1 MAADPFAFY
10 RGSAPLFYSDVDQ
23 LDDPWVDDATSRVW
37 IQGDLH
43 AENYGTYMDSAGV
56 LVFDVNDFDEAYL
69 GHYTWDLQRMA
80 ASLALLGFRK
90 ALSDDSIAR
99 LIEAYAHAYVETVR
113 LFATSEVDREFR
125 LTLDNTE
132 GILHDVLRWRGWRPA
147 IAAAR
152 ARRRHRGRRSPARA
166 APACASSRTTSG
178 RPCARPTSATWTRSP
193 RPSASRAS
201 PTRSRTSSGRSGFG
215 IGSAG
220 LRAYNLLVEG
230 RTQAL
235 ENDVVLSMKQ
245 AQTPAVSRV
254 VRDERIRSYF
264 EHEGHRTAVSQGAL
278 QAHADPW
285 VGWCELDGVGQVIK
299 ELSPYEAD
307 LDWDVVTE
315 RDEMLPLVRDLG
327 RATAKVHCVSDEGSE
342 HPLVDVNVEAKI
354 SDVIGGRDDE
364 FARDLVAFGAEYG
377 ALTREDHRRFV
388 DAFRNGM
395 IRGVEGGLARSDRAL
410 AYVAGV
416 AGGVTRADGDD
427 DAARLCRGASRR
439 ARVRHDERASRCGTR
454 AR

>member
-1 MAADPFAFY
+1 MAGMPAIADLARSDDERQEHIVAVLVDAFEDLIERDPRAFRGKFRKMAADPFAFY
-10 RGSAPLFYSDVDQ
+10 RGSAPLFYADVDR

-90 ALSDDSIAR
+90 ALSDESIAR
-99 LIEAYAHAYVETVR
+99 LIEEYARAYVETVR

-125 LTLDNTE
+125 LTLENTD
-132 GILHDVLRWRGWRPA
+132 GPLQAVLQE
-147 IAAAR
+147 AR
-152 ARRRHRGRRSPARA
+152 MATRVQLLGRVTAFDSGDRRL
-166 APACASSRTTSG
+166 APGPGVRELDDDE
-178 RPCARPTSATWTRSP
+178 
-193 RPSASRAS
+193 
-201 PTRSRTSSGRSGFG
+201 RSRVLDAYTRYLDTIPEAKRQHSISYDVKDVTGRSGFG

-235 ENDVVLSMKQ
+235 ENDVVLAMKQ

-254 VRDERIRSYF
+254 VRDERIRGYF

-285 VGWCELDGVGQVIK
+285 VGWTELDGVGQVIK

-315 RDEMLPLVRDLG
+315 RDEMLPLVHDLG

-354 SDVIGGRDDE
+354 SDVIGGREDD
-364 FARDLVAFGAEYG
+364 FVRDLVAFGADYG

-395 IRGVEGGLARSDRAL
+395 IRGVE
-410 AYVAGV
+410 
-416 AGGVTRADGDD
+416 AD
-427 DAARLCRGASRR
+427 
-439 ARVRHDERASRCGTR
+439 
-454 AR
+454 

>member
-1 MAADPFAFY
+1 MAGMPAIADLARSDDERQEHIVSVLVEAFEDLIERDPRAFRGKFRKMAADPFAFY
-10 RGSAPLFYSDVDQ
+10 RGSAPLFYSDVDR
-23 LDDPWVDDATSRVW
+23 LEDPWVDDATSRVW

-90 ALSDDSIAR
+90 ALSDDGIAA
-99 LIEAYAHAYVETVR
+99 LIEGYARAYIDTVR

-125 LTLDNTE
+125 LTLENTE
-132 GILHDVLRWRGWRPA
+132 GPIHAVLQE
-147 IAAAR
+147 AR
-152 ARRRHRGRRSPARA
+152 MATRVQLLGRVTTYDAGDRRLAPGPGVRELDDDERGRVLDAY
-166 APACASSRTTSG
+166 
-178 RPCARPTSATWTRSP
+178 TRYLDTIPEAKRQHSI
-193 RPSASRAS
+193 SYDVKDV
-201 PTRSRTSSGRSGFG
+201 TGRSGFG

-220 LRAYNLLVEG
+220 LQAYTLLVEG
-230 RTQAL
+230 RSQAL

-245 AQTPAVSRV
+245 AQTPAASRV
-254 VRDERIRSYF
+254 VRDERIRGYF

-278 QAHADPW
+278 QAHSDPW

-299 ELSPYEAD
+299 EISPYEAD
-307 LDWDVVTE
+307 LDWDAVTE
-315 RDEMLPLVRDLG
+315 LDEMVPLVHDLG

-364 FARDLVAFGAEYG
+364 FVRDLVAFGAEYG

-395 IRGVEGGLARSDRAL
+395 IRGVE
-410 AYVAGV
+410 
-416 AGGVTRADGDD
+416 AD
-427 DAARLCRGASRR
+427 
-439 ARVRHDERASRCGTR
+439 
-454 AR
+454 

>member
-1 MAADPFAFY
+1 MAGMPAIADLARSDDERQEHIVSVLVDAFEDLIERDPRAFRGKFRKMAADPFAFY
-10 RGSAPLFYSDVDQ
+10 RGSAPLFYSDVDR
-23 LDDPWVDDATSRVW
+23 LEDPWVDDATSRVW

-43 AENYGTYMDSAGV
+43 AENYGTYMDAEGV

-90 ALSDDSIAR
+90 ALSDDGIAA
-99 LIEAYAHAYVETVR
+99 LIEGYARAYIDTVR

-125 LTLDNTE
+125 LTLENTE
-132 GILHDVLRWRGWRPA
+132 GPLREVLLQ
-147 IAAAR
+147 AR
-152 ARRRHRGRRSPARA
+152 MATRVQLLARVTAFDAGDRRLAPGPGVRELDDDERGRVLDAY
-166 APACASSRTTSG
+166 
-178 RPCARPTSATWTRSP
+178 TRYLDTIPEAKRQHSI
-193 RPSASRAS
+193 SYDVKDV
-201 PTRSRTSSGRSGFG
+201 TGRSGFG

-235 ENDVVLSMKQ
+235 ENDVVLAMKQ

-254 VRDERIRSYF
+254 VRDEKIRAYF

-278 QAHADPW
+278 QAHSDPW
-285 VGWCELDGVGQVIK
+285 VGWTELDGAGQIIK

-307 LDWDVVTE
+307 LDWEAVTE
-315 RDEMLPLVRDLG
+315 RDEMLPLVTDLG

-354 SDVIGGRDDE
+354 SDVIGGRDDA
-364 FARDLVAFGAEYG
+364 FVRDLVAFGAEYG

-395 IRGVEGGLARSDRAL
+395 IRGVE
-410 AYVAGV
+410 
-416 AGGVTRADGDD
+416 AD
-427 DAARLCRGASRR
+427 
-439 ARVRHDERASRCGTR
+439 
-454 AR
+454 

>member
-1 MAADPFAFY
+1 MAGMPAIADLARSDEERQEHIVAVLVDAFEDLIERDPRAFRGKFRKMAADPFAFY
-10 RGSAPLFYSDVDQ
+10 RGSAPLFYADVDQ
-23 LDDPWVDDATSRVW
+23 LDDPWVDDATARVW

-43 AENYGTYMDSAGV
+43 AENYGTYMDAAGV

-90 ALSDDSIAR
+90 ALSDSSIAR
-99 LIEAYAHAYVETVR
+99 LIETYALAYAETVR

-125 LTLDNTE
+125 LTLNNTE
-132 GILHDVLRWRGWRPA
+132 GVLHDVLQVARLETRVQLLGRLTTVEGGDRRLLVGPGVRELSGDERSA
-147 IAAAR
+147 VLAAYEQYLDTIPEAKR
-152 ARRRHRGRRSPARA
+152 QQSI
-166 APACASSRTTSG
+166 SYSVKDVV
-178 RPCARPTSATWTRSP
+178 
-193 RPSASRAS
+193 
-201 PTRSRTSSGRSGFG
+201 GRSGFG

-220 LRAYNLLVEG
+220 LRAYSLLVEG
-230 RTQAL
+230 RSQAL

-245 AQTPAVSRV
+245 ANTPAVSRI
-254 VRDERIRSYF
+254 VRDEKIRSYF
-264 EHEGHRTAVSQGAL
+264 EHEGHRTAISQGAL

-315 RDEMLPLVRDLG
+315 TDEMLPLVKDLG
-327 RATAKVHCVSDEGSE
+327 RATAKVHCVSDAENE

-354 SDVIGGRDDE
+354 TEVIAGREEE
-364 FARDLVAFGAEYG
+364 FARDLAAFGSQYG
-377 ALTREDHRRFV
+377 ALTRDDHRRFV

-395 IRGVEGGLARSDRAL
+395 IRGVE
-410 AYVAGV
+410 
-416 AGGVTRADGDD
+416 AD
-427 DAARLCRGASRR
+427 
-439 ARVRHDERASRCGTR
+439 
-454 AR
+454 